1 MSETL
6 SAEELAYLN
15 EMHGPDYPVN
25 TLPPVRR
32 MLATIEAL
40 QAEVTTLRT
49 ALLDVQAIQSEYD
62 RKPYL
67 IPVRCQYSLYNL
79 YLGNLLTERSIGIPR
94 ETR

>member
-40 QAEVTTLRT
+40 QAEMRWRQRN
-49 ALLDVQAIQSEYD
+49 AD
-62 RKPYL
+62 
-67 IPVRCQYSLYNL
+67 C
-79 YLGNLLTERSIGIPR
+79 
-94 ETR
+94 